1 MRPIHSAL
9 HQVLWA
15 TVAGA
20 SATAQQTAPDV
31 REILGDWHGSAAIA
45 VDSGMPVSVMLKVSR
60 DGGVL
65 RALLTLPE
73 SRQLD
78 LELPSPYSDSAAV
91 TYENGRLRLVFT
103 PDIGLSFLSGLG
115 VPREQERIVLDVA
128 PRGGTLRGSL
138 TITVG
143 TGSVLLR
150 RGRPPQS
157 WREEAVAFPSTADG
171 LRIHGVLIR
180 PAQGT
185 RHPVVIFITGSDPD
199 TRYRWLHEAAALA
212 RRGVATLLYDKRG
225 TGESLGASH
234 DLASW
239 DDLAGDVEGAVEY
252 LLTRGDVV
260 DPARIGLIGQSQ
272 GTWSIAKV
280 GARHPGVA
288 FVVHISGGP
297 MSAAEQ
303 ETYRTGALMRR
314 AGFPDTA
321 IARATAFQRQ
331 KFAVARTGLGW
342 EAFDSVQQRLRRD
355 SVRWFPGY
363 GTGAASRTL
372 ATLRLF
378 GVMQFNYDPRRDVA
392 RMRVPTLVLLGALD
406 VVFPPDTVAA
416 RMRDVYAG
424 RDLTIHIIPA
434 VSHGMTERQA
444 SGGQAFRW
452 AISERFV
459 ELLTTWV
466 ASRAGRN

>member
-1 MRPIHSAL
+1 MRAIHSAL
-9 HQVLWA
+9 HQALWA
-15 TVAGA
+15 TVAAA
-20 SATAQQTAPDV
+20 SAAAQQAAPDV
-31 REILGDWHGSAAIA
+31 REILGEWHGSAAIA
-45 VDSGMPVSVMLKVSR
+45 VDSGLPVTVVLKVSR

-128 PRGGTLRGSL
+128 PRGGALRGSL
-138 TITVG
+138 TITAR
-143 TGSVLLR
+143 TGSVLLQ
-150 RGRPPQS
+150 RGRPAQS
-157 WREEAVAFPSTADG
+157 WREEAVAFASTADG
-171 LRIHGVLIR
+171 LRLHGVLVR
-180 PAQGT
+180 PLQGT
-185 RHPVVIFITGSDPD
+185 RHPVAVFITGSDPD
-199 TRYRWLHEAAALA
+199 TRYRWIHEAAALA

-252 LLTRGDVV
+252 LRTRRDVV
-260 DPARIGLIGQSQ
+260 DTARIGLIGQSQ
-272 GTWSIAKV
+272 GTWSISKV
-280 GARHPGVA
+280 AARNPRVG
-288 FVVHISGGP
+288 FTVHISGGA
-297 MSAAEQ
+297 MSGAEQ

-314 AGFPDTA
+314 AGFPDTS
-321 IARATAFQRQ
+321 IARAIAFQRQ

-342 EAFDSVQQRLRRD
+342 EALDSIQQRLRRD

-363 GTGAASRTL
+363 GTGAGSRTL

-378 GVMQFNYDPRRDVA
+378 GVMQFNYDPRPDLTRI
-392 RMRVPTLVLLGALD
+392 RVPTLVLLGALD

-416 RMRDVYAG
+416 RMRAVSAG
-424 RDLTIHIIPA
+424 EDLIIHIIPA
-434 VSHGMTERQA
+434 VSHGMTERQT

-459 ELLTTWV
+459 ELLTEWV
-466 ASRAGRN
+466 ASRTGRS